1 MENCLKPR
9 KSRKK
14 TIDQLKE
21 LKVNFKIL
29 NFSSNFYQNKRI
41 PIENIIKYWNNS
53 Q

>member
-21 LKVNFKIL
+21 LKVKIL
-29 NFSSNFYQNKRI
+29 NFSNFYQNKRI
-41 PIENIIKYWNNS
+41 PIENIIKY
-53 Q
+53 